1 MSDQAT
7 QDLIN
12 LARFGMEVEAEINTP
27 LFQYVLTRMVERV
40 EAAKDKLATLDPD
53 TQAGAIRDAQAEIRR
68 FNAMQ
73 EDIEHIVNEGRQ
85 AHGILLDKEHV
96 EDV

>member
-1 MSDQAT
+1 MTDQPT

-12 LARFGMEVEAEINTP
+12 LARFGMEVEADINTP
-27 LFQYVLTRMVERV
+27 VFQYVLTRMVERT
-40 EAAKDKLATLDPD
+40 EQAKDKLATLDPELK
-53 TQAGAIRDAQAEIRR
+53 ASEIRRLQAEIAR

-85 AHGILLDKEHV
+85 AHSILLDREHV

>member
-1 MSDQAT
+1 MTDQPT

-12 LARFGMEVEAEINTP
+12 FARFGMEVEADINTP
-27 LFQYVLTRMVERV
+27 VFQYVLSRMVERV
-40 EAAKDKLATLDPD
+40 DEAKDKLATLDPD
-53 TQAGAIRDAQAEIRR
+53 TQASQIRALQSDIRR

-85 AHGILLDKEHV
+85 AHATLLEKEHV